1 MDRISIV
8 VPCFNEQEVLRLFY
22 DETASACKDMDAELE
37 FVFIDDGSRDNTLA
51 IMRELAGADARVKYL
66 SFSKNF
72 GKEAGIYAGLTH
84 ATGDYIVL
92 MDADLQHPPS
102 LIPKM
107 YETIK
112 REGCDSAAA
121 KRVVRTTDSALRRM
135 FSRWFFKLM
144 RSISSTDLV
153 AGATDFRMM
162 TRQVADAVRSL
173 SEYNRFTKGIF
184 GWVGFTTVWLDY
196 EDVERA
202 AGETKWTLR
211 GLMRYSVEGVISFS
225 TRPLAIASVLGLIF
239 CAVSILLLIYFALKT
254 WLLGGDPVA
263 GFPTL
268 ICVIFLLGG
277 IQLLCFGIL
286 GQYVAKMYLE
296 TKHRPIYIEK
306 ESNIRP

>member
-1 MDRISIV
+1 
-8 VPCFNEQEVLRLFY
+8 
-22 DETASACKDMDAELE
+22 
-37 FVFIDDGSRDNTLA
+37 
-51 IMRELAGADARVKYL
+51 
-66 SFSKNF
+66 
-72 GKEAGIYAGLTH
+72 
-84 ATGDYIVL
+84 

-202 AGETKWTLR
+202 AGETKWTLK
-211 GLMRYSVEGVISFS
+211 GLIRYSIEGVISFS

-296 TKHRPIYIEK
+296 TKRRPIYIEK

>member
-1 MDRISIV
+1 M

-22 DETASACKDMDAELE
+22 DATASACKDMDAELE

-72 GKEAGIYAGLTH
+72 GKEAGIYAGLTR

-92 MDADLQHPPS
+92 MDADLQHPPA

-121 KRVVRTTDSALRRM
+121 KRVVRTTDSVLRRV

-225 TRPLAIASVLGLIF
+225 TRPLAIASVLGLVF
-239 CAVSILLLIYFALKT
+239 CVVSILLLIYFAVKT
-254 WLLGGDPVA
+254 WVLGGDPVA

-296 TKHRPIYIEK
+296 TKRRPIYIEK